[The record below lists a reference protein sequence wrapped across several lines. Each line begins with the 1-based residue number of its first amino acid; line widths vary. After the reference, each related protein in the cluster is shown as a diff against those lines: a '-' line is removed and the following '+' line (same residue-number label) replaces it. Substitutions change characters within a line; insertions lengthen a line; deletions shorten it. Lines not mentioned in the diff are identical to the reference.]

1 MKSLEIMM
9 IVFGATIA
17 IISLVV
23 LMLNVRKRTKQR
35 LGLFDEVLPNGQI
48 KFSSTTLFSFLSL
61 LFLFMGNMV
70 LLGVIVEDKSDAN
83 WNFLM
88 YMLIFNIT
96 FLTAAFVPKR
106 LKQIDFAKLFD
117 SFQPRKDEQDT

>member
-17 IISLVV
+17 VISLVV
-23 LMLNVRKRTKQR
+23 LALNVRKRTKER
-35 LGLFDEVLPNGQI
+35 LGLFDELLPDGSV

-96 FLTAAFVPKR
+96 FLVAAFVPKR
-106 LKQIDFAKLFD
+106 LKQVDFFKLFD
-117 SFQPRKDEQDT
+117 AFQKEKP

>member
-1 MKSLEIMM
+1 MSSLEIMM

-17 IISLVV
+17 FIAIVV
-23 LMLNVRKRTKQR
+23 MILNIKKKTQER
-35 LGLFDEVLPNGQI
+35 LGLFDEVLPNGAV

-70 LLGVIVEDKSDAN
+70 LLGVIVDDKSDTS

-88 YMLIFNIT
+88 YMLIFNVT
-96 FLTAAFVPKR
+96 FLVAAFVPKR
-106 LKQIDFAKLFD
+106 LKQIDFSKLFD
-117 SFQPRKDEQDT
+117 KFQSLDNEHKT